1 MVVVFGRTVDD
12 ETRCVHY
19 RTEKD
24 VVAIRF
30 RCCDRYYPCFSCHE
44 ECEDHDAV
52 RWPREEWDRRAVVC
66 GVCCHELTIERYAVV
81 DACPACTH
89 PFNERCRLHA
99 HLYFEV

>member
-1 MVVVFGRTVDD
+1 MVEVFGRTVDD
-12 ETRCVHY
+12 ATRCVHY

-44 ECEDHDAV
+44 EGENHAAQQ
-52 RWPREEWDRRAVVC
+52 WPRDQWGQRAILC
-66 GVCCHELTIERYAVV
+66 GVCRHELTI
-81 DACPACTH
+81 DAYLATDDCPECTA

-99 HLYFEV
+99 HLYFED